1 MTMNKQKIQHIV
13 DDMFKFENNAVDRIV
28 PQPQYSCY
36 AELLSTGQQR
46 IDTSI
51 FTDMQVID
59 THFYQILHIFEDGIE
74 TDQVHQ
80 SILWVTFTDGETVKL
95 SIFDYWF
102 NLLFWG
108 LPVSAGI
115 PVSSRYLWYHK
126 DITQGAIADYINTKF
141 LKDNRKKYS
150 NIQINNMID
159 DIMYKFQFID
169 KFSLYLYNTANNE
182 DTIELMKK
190 DPVLW
195 DAIHCDLSNVPIDE
209 VKDVGQK
216 YTSEGIRRILESE
229 THWAIPYFRS
239 KQGIN
244 VKQFREFMFNI
255 GSVPDGNGGVFPNI
269 INGNYCNRGITDIKS
284 YKEDDYKARLAQELS
299 HQNVGTSGAF
309 ARILGLN
316 NFDDRL
322 HPDPNYV
329 CNSKHFVKITI
340 KNSKTLSMYKGRYF
354 RFVENGVEYQI
365 SQNPLK
371 DNIDLIGKTILVR
384 SPITCA
390 SRAHGHGICYRCY
403 GNLAHTNYDINI
415 GRIAAELLSSK
426 LTQRLLSAK
435 HLLETN
441 IKKFNWVPEFNMFF
455 DIDYNAI
462 KAKEDFN
469 WKKYKIILDP
479 VDDEDFEEDSEN
491 VDIYEKYV
499 TSCIVVD
506 PKGNQ
511 YTIGT
516 TEGDTMYLSPE
527 LSAIINKKTPDTDGL
542 YVLDME
548 SVKDKILF
556 YIEVVN
562 NELGGTLE
570 KIKSIINKNS
580 EVRRLGTKDAVT
592 QELVDTIIEGGLSI
606 DAIHLEVIL
615 SHQCKSLESNLLEP
629 DWELANATY
638 RMISLNEALK
648 DNKSVTVSL
657 MYKDINKLLYYP
669 LSFQKSAPSVLD
681 LFYMTRPQNY
691 MTMKPTHSNIVED
704 KEVEGMIKP
713 FTILQDD
720 DEQSDD
726 D

>member
-1 MTMNKQKIQHIV
+1 MEKEMINSMV
-13 DDMFKFENNAVDRIV
+13 NEMFNSHQAVGRLV

-36 AELLSTGQQR
+36 AELLTAGRQNVN
-46 IDTSI
+46 TSI
-51 FTDMQVID
+51 FTDMEALD

-74 TDQVHQ
+74 TDQVQ
-80 SILWVTFTDGETVKL
+80 RSVIYVTFVDGETVKL

-108 LPVSAGI
+108 LPVSTRTPI
-115 PVSSRYLWYHK
+115 TSRYLWFHK

-141 LKDNRKKYS
+141 LKDNRKRYT

-190 DPVLW
+190 DKTLW
-195 DAIHCDLSNVPIDE
+195 DCIHCDLSDAPMED

-216 YTSEGIRRILESE
+216 YTNEGIKRIIASK
-229 THWAIPYFRS
+229 THWAAPYFRA
-239 KQGIN
+239 KQGLN
-244 VKQFREFMFNI
+244 VKQVREFMFNI
-255 GSVPDGNGGVFPNI
+255 GTVPDGNGGVYPYI
-269 INGNYCNRGITDIKS
+269 INGSYCNRGISSVK
-284 YKEDDYKARLAQELS
+284 DYDADGDKARLAQVLS
-299 HQNVGTSGAF
+299 HGNVGKSGAF

-316 NFDDRL
+316 NMDDRL

-340 KNSKTLSMYKGRYF
+340 KDSKTLSMYKGRFF

-371 DNIDLIGKTILVR
+371 DNMDLIGKTLLFR

-415 GRIAAELLSSK
+415 GRIASELLSSM

-441 IKKFNWVPEFNMFF
+441 IKKLMWNQEFHMFF

-462 KAKEDFN
+462 KPKEDVNF
-469 WKKYKIILDP
+469 KKFKLILDP
-479 VDDEDFEEDSEN
+479 IDDEDFEEDFDGSS
-491 VDIYEKYV
+491 DSYEKYV
-499 TSCIVVD
+499 NNCIVVD

-511 YTIGT
+511 YNIGT
-516 TEGDTMYLSPE
+516 AEGDPMYLSPE
-527 LSAIINKKTPDTDGL
+527 LTAIINRKTPDADGL

-548 SVKDKILF
+548 TIKDKILF

-562 NELGGTLE
+562 NELGATLD
-570 KIKSIINKNS
+570 KIKSILNKNS
-580 EVRRLGTKDAVT
+580 EIRRLETKDAVT
-592 QELVDTIIEGGLSI
+592 QELVDTVIEGGLGL
-606 DAIHLEVIL
+606 DAVHLEVIL
-615 SHQCKSLESNLLEP
+615 SHQCKSADSNLLEP
-629 DWELANATY
+629 DWELANAAY

-648 DNKSVTVSL
+648 DNPSITVSL
-657 MYKDINKLLYYP
+657 MYKDINKALYYP
-669 LSFQKSAPSVLD
+669 TSFQKESPSVLD
-681 LFYMTRPQNY
+681 LFFMTKPQNY
-691 MTMKPTHSNIVED
+691 MSMKPTHSNLVED
-704 KEVEGMIKP
+704 KEIEGPIKP
-713 FTILQDD
+713 FTIMKDEFDESD
-720 DEQSDD
+720 DE
-726 D
+726 